1 MARTVRW
8 SALLIGAGATLL
20 VVALVYLAFTYTTVT
35 VPAPGGTYVEGVA
48 GFPQTINPLLA
59 AYNDVDRDLCAL
71 VYSGLTRMNAQGEVE
86 PDLALKWET
95 SLDGLTYV
103 FHLRS
108 GLRWSDGAPLTAD
121 DVLFTIGLMQDPDF
135 PGPSDLGALWRTVQV
150 FKDDDRTVRF
160 VLSEPFAPF
169 LDYTTIGL
177 LPRHILEGA
186 RATDLPS
193 LDFNLQPVGSGPF
206 QVMEVET
213 QGGDIA
219 SILLKPNPEYYGPKP
234 YLEGVR
240 FRFYPSYQSAFR
252 ALQAGE
258 VEGVGR
264 IMLTELPQA
273 RQEADL
279 NLYSAPLANQVL
291 IFLNLAKKEELP
303 FFQEKEV
310 RQALLY
316 GLDRQGLVEGV
327 LEGQAIVA
335 HSPILAGT
343 WAYYEGIRHYEYDP
357 QKARALL
364 DGAGWTLPPGSKIRV
379 KGEVGFS
386 FALLS
391 STDPVQMAVAQEVA
405 HQWEAIGVYV
415 SVIAVPPLELR
426 GRLERRDYQAALVEL
441 ALPGN
446 PDPYP
451 LWHQTQI
458 ASGQN
463 YAGLDHRRISEVIE
477 TARIT
482 VDPTRQVALYREF
495 QELFADEIPAI
506 LLYQPIY
513 TYGVGQK
520 VQGVQIGPL
529 MIPSDRLETI
539 SSWYIATRRVIV
551 SQAEVASRP

>member
-1 MARTVRW
+1 MGRTVRW
-8 SALLIGAGATLL
+8 PALLIGAGATLL
-20 VVALVYLAFTYTTVT
+20 AIALVYLAFTYTTIT
-35 VPAPGGTYVEGVA
+35 VPTTGGTYVEGVA
-48 GFPQTINPLLA
+48 GFPHAINPLLA

-71 VYSGLTRMNAQGEVE
+71 VFSGLTRMNAQGAVE
-86 PDLALKWET
+86 PDLALKWEI
-95 SLDGLTYV
+95 SLDGLTYI

-108 GLRWSDGAPLTAD
+108 GLRWPDGAPLTAD
-121 DVLFTIGLMQDPDF
+121 DVLFTVGLMQDPDF

-177 LPRHILEGA
+177 LPAHLLEGI
-186 RATDLPS
+186 RAADLAS

-206 QVMEVET
+206 QVAEVET
-213 QGGDIA
+213 QEGDIA

-252 ALQAGE
+252 SFQAGE

-264 IMLTELPQA
+264 ITLSELPQA
-273 RQEADL
+273 RQEEDL
-279 NLYSAPLANQVL
+279 NLYSAPLADQVL
-291 IFLNLAKKEELP
+291 IFLNLAKKDELP

-316 GLDRQGLVEGV
+316 GLDRQGLVDGV

-343 WAYYEGIRHYEYDP
+343 WAYDEGIRRYEYDP

-364 DGAGWTLPPGSKIRV
+364 DGVSWKVPPGGRV
-379 KGEVGFS
+379 RTKDERAFS
-386 FALLS
+386 FTLLS
-391 STDPVQMAVAQEVA
+391 STDPVHVAVAQEVA
-405 HQWEAIGVYV
+405 RQWQAIGIDVQ
-415 SVIAVPPLELR
+415 AVALPPLEMR
-426 GRLERRDYQAALVEL
+426 DALERRDYQAALVEL

-458 ASGQN
+458 AGGQN
-463 YAGLDHRRISEVIE
+463 YAGLDHRRISEIIE

-482 VDPTRQVALYREF
+482 IDPTRQAALYREF
-495 QELFADEIPAI
+495 QELFADEVPAV

-513 TYGVGQK
+513 TYGVDRK
-520 VQGVQIGPL
+520 VQGVQMGPL
-529 MIPSDRLETI
+529 MYPSDRLATI

-551 SQAEVASRP
+551 SQAELRQR

>member
-1 MARTVRW
+1 MGRTVRW
-8 SALLIGAGATLL
+8 PALLIGAGATLL
-20 VVALVYLAFTYTTVT
+20 AIALVYLAFTYTTVT
-35 VPAPGGTYVEGVA
+35 VPTTGGTYVEGVA
-48 GFPQTINPLLA
+48 GFPHAINPLLA
-59 AYNDVDRDLCAL
+59 AYNDVDQDLCAL
-71 VYSGLTRMNAQGEVE
+71 VYSGLTRMNGRGEVE
-86 PDLALKWET
+86 PDLALKWEI
-95 SLDGLTYV
+95 SLDGLTYI

-108 GLRWSDGAPLTAD
+108 GLRWPDGAPLTAD

-177 LPRHILEGA
+177 LPAHLLEGI
-186 RATDLPS
+186 RAADLPS

-206 QVMEVET
+206 QVAEVET
-213 QGGDIA
+213 REGDII
-219 SILLKPNPEYYGPKP
+219 SVLLKPNPEYYGPRP

-252 ALQAGE
+252 AFQAGE

-264 IMLTELPQA
+264 ILLSELPQA

-279 NLYSAPLANQVL
+279 NLYSAPLADQVL
-291 IFLNLAKKEELP
+291 IFLNLAKKDELP

-316 GLDRQGLVEGV
+316 GLDRQGLVDSV

-343 WAYYEGIRHYEYDP
+343 WAYYEGIRRYEYDP

-364 DGAGWTLPPGSKIRV
+364 DGVGWTLPPGGKVRI
-379 KGEVGFS
+379 KGELGFS
-386 FALLS
+386 FTLLS
-391 STDPVQMAVAQEVA
+391 STDPVQVAVAQEVA
-405 HQWEAIGVYV
+405 RQWRAIGVYV
-415 SVIAVPPLELR
+415 NAVAVPPLELR
-426 GRLERRDYQAALVEL
+426 DALERRDYQAALVEL

-463 YAGLDHRRISEVIE
+463 YAGLDHRRISEIIE

-482 VDPTRQVALYREF
+482 VDPTRQAALYREF
-495 QELFADEIPAI
+495 QELFADEVPAV
-506 LLYQPIY
+506 LLYQPVY
-513 TYGVGQK
+513 TYGVDRK
-520 VQGVQIGPL
+520 VQGVQMGPL
-529 MIPSDRLETI
+529 MHPSDRLATI

-551 SQAEVASRP
+551 SQAEVASR

>member
-8 SALLIGAGATLL
+8 PALLIGAGTTLL
-20 VVALVYLAFTYTTVT
+20 VIALVYLAFTYTTIT

-48 GFPQTINPLLA
+48 GFPHAINPLLA

-71 VYSGLTRMNAQGEVE
+71 VYSGLTRMNARGEVE
-86 PDLALKWET
+86 PDLAIKWET
-95 SLDGLTYV
+95 SLDGLTYI

-108 GLRWSDGAPLTAD
+108 GLRWPDGAPLTAD

-169 LDYTTIGL
+169 LDYTTVGL
-177 LPRHILEGA
+177 LPAHLLEGV
-186 RATDLPS
+186 RAADLLS
-193 LDFNLQPVGSGPF
+193 LDFNLRPVGSGPF
-206 QVMEVET
+206 QVAEVET
-213 QGGDIA
+213 REGDIV
-219 SILLKPNPEYYGPKP
+219 SVLLQPNPAYYGPKP
-234 YLEGVR
+234 YLEGIR
-240 FRFYPSYQSAFR
+240 FRFYPSYQGAFR
-252 ALQAGE
+252 AFQAGE

-264 IMLTELPQA
+264 IVLSELPQA

-303 FFQEKEV
+303 FFQEKEI

-316 GLDRQGLVEGV
+316 GLDRQGLVDSG

-343 WAYYEGIRHYEYDP
+343 WAYYEGIRRYEYDP

-364 DGAGWTLPPGSKIRV
+364 DGAGWTLPPGSGVRM
-379 KGEVGFS
+379 KGDLGFS
-386 FALLS
+386 FTLLS
-391 STDPVQMAVAQEVA
+391 STDPLQVTIAQKVAR
-405 HQWEAIGVYV
+405 QWQAIGVDV
-415 SVIAVPPLELR
+415 SVIALPPLDLR
-426 GRLERRDYQAALVEL
+426 DRLERRDYQAALVEL

-458 ASGQN
+458 TNGQN
-463 YAGLDHRRISEVIE
+463 YAGLDHRRISEIIE

-482 VDPTRQVALYREF
+482 VGPARQVALYREF
-495 QELFADEIPAI
+495 QELFADEVPAL

-513 TYGVGQK
+513 TYGVDRK
-520 VQGVQIGPL
+520 VQGVQMGPL
-529 MIPSDRLETI
+529 MTSSDRLATV

-551 SQAEVASRP
+551 SQAEVASR

>member
-8 SALLIGAGATLL
+8 PALLIGAGATLL
-20 VVALVYLAFTYTTVT
+20 IIALVYLALTYTTVT
-35 VPAPGGTYVEGVA
+35 VPTTGGTYVEGVA
-48 GFPQTINPLLA
+48 GFPHAINPLLA

-71 VYSGLTRMNAQGEVE
+71 VFSGLTRMNAQGAVE
-86 PDLALKWET
+86 PDLALKWEI
-95 SLDGLTYV
+95 SLDGLTYI

-108 GLRWSDGAPLTAD
+108 GLRWPDGHPLTAD

-135 PGPSDLGALWRTVQV
+135 PGPSDLGALWRTVQI

-177 LPRHILEGA
+177 LPAHLLEGV
-186 RATDLPS
+186 RAADLAS

-206 QVMEVET
+206 QVAEVQT
-213 QGGDIA
+213 QEGDIV
-219 SILLKPNPEYYGPKP
+219 SILLQPNPAYYGPKP
-234 YLEGVR
+234 YLQGVR

-252 ALQAGE
+252 AFQAGE
-258 VEGVGR
+258 VEGVGQ
-264 IMLTELPQA
+264 ITLSELPQA
-273 RQEADL
+273 RQEEDL
-279 NLYSAPLANQVL
+279 NLYSAPLADQVL
-291 IFLNLAKKEELP
+291 IFLNLTKKDELP

-316 GLDRQGLVEGV
+316 GLDRQRLVDGV

-343 WAYYEGIRHYEYDP
+343 WAYDESIRRYEYDP

-364 DGAGWTLPPGSKIRV
+364 DRAGWKVLPGERV
-379 KGEVGFS
+379 RTKDEQAFS
-386 FALLS
+386 FTLLS
-391 STDPVQMAVAQEVA
+391 STDPVHAAVAQEVA
-405 HQWEAIGVYV
+405 RQWQAIGIDVQ
-415 SVIAVPPLELR
+415 AVALPPLEMR
-426 GRLERRDYQAALVEL
+426 DALERRDYQAALVEL
-441 ALPGN
+441 SLPGN

-458 ASGQN
+458 TSGQN

-482 VDPTRQVALYREF
+482 VDPTRQAALYREF
-495 QELFADEIPAI
+495 QELFADEVPAV

-513 TYGVGQK
+513 TYGVGRK
-520 VQGVQIGPL
+520 VQGVQMGPL
-529 MIPSDRLETI
+529 MHPSDRLATI

-551 SQAEVASRP
+551 SQAEVASR

>member
-20 VVALVYLAFTYTTVT
+20 IIALVYLALTYTTVT
-35 VPAPGGTYVEGVA
+35 VPATGGTYVEGVA
-48 GFPQTINPLLA
+48 GFPHAINPLLA
-59 AYNDVDRDLCAL
+59 AYNEVDQDLCAL
-71 VYSGLTRMNAQGEVE
+71 VFSGLTRLNGRGEVE

-95 SLDGLTYV
+95 SLDGLTYI

-108 GLRWSDGAPLTAD
+108 GLHWPDGAPLTAD
-121 DVLFTIGLMQDPDF
+121 DVLFTVNLMQDPDF
-135 PGPSDLGALWRTVQV
+135 PGPPDLGALWRTVQV
-150 FKDDDRTVRF
+150 FKDDDLTVRF

-169 LDYTTIGL
+169 LDYTTVGL
-177 LPRHILEGA
+177 LPAHLLEGV
-186 RATDLPS
+186 RAADLPS
-193 LDFNLQPVGSGPF
+193 IDLNLRPVGSGPF
-206 QVMEVET
+206 QVAEVET
-213 QGGDIA
+213 RQGDIV
-219 SILLKPNPEYYGPKP
+219 SLLLKPNPEYHGPKP

-264 IMLTELPQA
+264 VLLSELPQA

-279 NLYSAPLANQVL
+279 NLYSAPLAHQVL
-291 IFLNLAKKEELP
+291 VFLNLAKKDELP

-316 GLDRQGLVEGV
+316 GLDRQGLVDEV

-343 WAYYEGIRHYEYDP
+343 WAYYGGIRHYEYDP
-357 QKARALL
+357 QQARALL
-364 DGAGWTLPPGSKIRV
+364 DGAGWALPPGGTVRT
-379 KGEVGFS
+379 KGEGGFS
-386 FALLS
+386 FTLLS
-391 STDPVQMAVAQEVA
+391 STDPVQVAVAQEVA
-405 HQWEAIGVYV
+405 RQWQAIGV
-415 SVIAVPPLELR
+415 SVNAVAVPPLELR
-426 GRLERRDYQAALVEL
+426 DRLERRDYQAALVEL

-458 ASGQN
+458 TTGQN

-482 VDPTRQVALYREF
+482 VDPTRQAVLYREF
-495 QELFADEIPAI
+495 QELFADEVPAI
-506 LLYQPIY
+506 LLYQPVY
-513 TYGVGQK
+513 TYGVGRK

-529 MIPSDRLETI
+529 MTPSDRLATI

-551 SQAEVASRP
+551 SQAEVASR

>member
-1 MARTVRW
+1 MGRTVRW
-8 SALLIGAGATLL
+8 PALLIGAGVTLL
-20 VVALVYLAFTYTTVT
+20 AIALVYLAFTYTTIT
-35 VPAPGGTYVEGVA
+35 VPAAGGTYVEGVA
-48 GFPQTINPLLA
+48 GSPHAINPLLA

-71 VYSGLTRMNAQGEVE
+71 VYSGLTRMNGRGEVE
-86 PDLALKWET
+86 PELALKWEI
-95 SLDGLTYV
+95 SLDGLTYI

-108 GLRWSDGAPLTAD
+108 GLHWPDGAPLTAD

-177 LPRHILEGA
+177 LPAHLLEGV
-186 RATDLPS
+186 RAADLPS

-206 QVMEVET
+206 QVAEVET
-213 QGGDIA
+213 REGDMV
-219 SILLKPNPEYYGPKP
+219 SVLLKPNPEYYGPRP

-252 ALQAGE
+252 AFQAGE

-264 IMLTELPQA
+264 ILLSELPQA

-279 NLYSAPLANQVL
+279 NLYSAPLADQVL
-291 IFLNLAKKEELP
+291 IFLNLAKKDELP

-316 GLDRQGLVEGV
+316 SLDRQALVDGV

-343 WAYYEGIRHYEYDP
+343 WAYYEGIHRYEYDP

-364 DGAGWTLPPGSKIRV
+364 DGAGWTLPPGSRV
-379 KGEVGFS
+379 RIKGELGLS
-386 FALLS
+386 FTLLS
-391 STDPVQMAVAQEVA
+391 STDPVQVAIAQEVA
-405 HQWEAIGVYV
+405 RQWQAIGVDV
-415 SVIAVPPLELR
+415 NAVAVPPLEL
-426 GRLERRDYQAALVEL
+426 GDALERRDYQAALVEL

-458 ASGQN
+458 TTGQN

-482 VDPTRQVALYREF
+482 ADPTRQAAMYREF
-495 QELFADEIPAI
+495 QELFADEVPAV

-513 TYGVGQK
+513 TYGVDRK

-529 MIPSDRLETI
+529 MYPSDRLATI

-551 SQAEVASRP
+551 SQAELGQR

>member
-1 MARTVRW
+1 MRRTVRW
-8 SALLIGAGATLL
+8 PALLIGAGATLL
-20 VVALVYLAFTYTTVT
+20 AIALVYLAFTYTTIT
-35 VPAPGGTYVEGVA
+35 VPTAGGTYVEGVA
-48 GFPQTINPLLA
+48 GFPHAINPLLA

-71 VYSGLTRMNAQGEVE
+71 VYSGLTRMNGRGEVE
-86 PDLALKWET
+86 PELALKWEI
-95 SLDGLTYV
+95 SLDGLTYI

-108 GLRWSDGAPLTAD
+108 GLHWPDGAPLTAD

-177 LPRHILEGA
+177 LPAHLLEGV
-186 RATDLPS
+186 RAADLLS

-206 QVMEVET
+206 QVAEVET
-213 QGGDIA
+213 REGDMV
-219 SILLKPNPEYYGPKP
+219 SVLLKPNPEYYGPRP

-252 ALQAGE
+252 AFQDGE

-264 IMLTELPQA
+264 ILLSELPQA

-279 NLYSAPLANQVL
+279 NLYSAPLADQVL
-291 IFLNLAKKEELP
+291 IFLNLAKKDELP

-316 GLDRQGLVEGV
+316 SLDRQALVDGV

-343 WAYYEGIRHYEYDP
+343 WAYYEGIHRYEYDP

-364 DGAGWTLPPGSKIRV
+364 DGTGWTLPPGGRV
-379 KGEVGFS
+379 RIKGELGLS
-386 FALLS
+386 FTLLS
-391 STDPVQMAVAQEVA
+391 STDPVQVAIVQEVA
-405 HQWEAIGVYV
+405 RQWQAIGVYV
-415 SVIAVPPLELR
+415 NAVAVPPLELR
-426 GRLERRDYQAALVEL
+426 DALERRDYQAALVEL

-458 ASGQN
+458 ATGQN

-477 TARIT
+477 TARIMA
-482 VDPTRQVALYREF
+482 DPTRQAAMYREF
-495 QELFADEIPAI
+495 QELFADEVPAV

-513 TYGVGQK
+513 TYGVDRK

-529 MIPSDRLETI
+529 MYPSDRLATI

-551 SQAEVASRP
+551 SQAELGQR

>member
-1 MARTVRW
+1 MRRTVRW
-8 SALLIGAGATLL
+8 PALLIGAGATLL
-20 VVALVYLAFTYTTVT
+20 AIALVYLAFTYTTIT
-35 VPAPGGTYVEGVA
+35 VPTAGGTYVEGVA
-48 GFPQTINPLLA
+48 GFPHAINPLLA

-71 VYSGLTRMNAQGEVE
+71 VYSGLTRMNGRGEVE
-86 PDLALKWET
+86 PELALKWEI
-95 SLDGLTYV
+95 SLDGLTYI

-108 GLRWSDGAPLTAD
+108 GLHWPDGAPLTAD

-177 LPRHILEGA
+177 LPAHLLEGV
-186 RATDLPS
+186 RAADLPS

-206 QVMEVET
+206 QVAEVET
-213 QGGDIA
+213 REGDMV
-219 SILLKPNPEYYGPKP
+219 SVLLKPNPEYYGPRP

-252 ALQAGE
+252 AFQDGE

-264 IMLTELPQA
+264 ILLSELPQA

-279 NLYSAPLANQVL
+279 NLYSAPLADQVL
-291 IFLNLAKKEELP
+291 IFLNLAKKDELP

-316 GLDRQGLVEGV
+316 SLDRQALVDGV

-343 WAYYEGIRHYEYDP
+343 WAYYEGIHRYEYDP

-364 DGAGWTLPPGSKIRV
+364 DGTGWTLPPGGRV
-379 KGEVGFS
+379 RIKGELGLS
-386 FALLS
+386 FTLLS
-391 STDPVQMAVAQEVA
+391 STDPVQVAIVQEVA
-405 HQWEAIGVYV
+405 RQWQAIGVYV
-415 SVIAVPPLELR
+415 NAVAVPPLELR
-426 GRLERRDYQAALVEL
+426 DALERRDYQAALVEL

-458 ASGQN
+458 ATGQN

-477 TARIT
+477 TARIMA
-482 VDPTRQVALYREF
+482 DPTRQAAMYREF
-495 QELFADEIPAI
+495 QELFADEVPAV

-513 TYGVGQK
+513 TYGVDRK

-529 MIPSDRLETI
+529 MYPSDRLATI

-551 SQAEVASRP
+551 SQAELGQR

>member
-1 MARTVRW
+1 MGRTVRW
-8 SALLIGAGATLL
+8 LALLIGAGATLL
-20 VVALVYLAFTYTTVT
+20 AVALVYLAFTYTTIT
-35 VPAPGGTYVEGVA
+35 VPMVGGTYVEGVA
-48 GFPQTINPLLA
+48 GFPHAINPLLA

-71 VYSGLTRMNAQGEVE
+71 VYSGLTRMNSRGEVE
-86 PDLALKWET
+86 PDLALKWEV
-95 SLDGLTYV
+95 SLDGLTYI

-108 GLRWSDGAPLTAD
+108 GLQWPDGAPLNAD

-135 PGPSDLGALWRTVQV
+135 PGPPDLGALWRTVQV
-150 FKDDDRTVRF
+150 FKDDERTVRF

-169 LDYTTIGL
+169 LDYTTVGL
-177 LPRHILEGA
+177 LPAHLLEGV
-186 RATDLPS
+186 RAADLPS

-206 QVMEVET
+206 QVAEMET
-213 QGGDIA
+213 RGGNMVSA
-219 SILLKPNPEYYGPKP
+219 LLKPNPEYYGPKP

-240 FRFYPSYQSAFR
+240 FCFYPSYQSAFR
-252 ALQAGE
+252 AFQGGE
-258 VEGVGR
+258 VEGVGQ
-264 IMLTELPQA
+264 ILLSELPQA
-273 RQEADL
+273 QQEVNL
-279 NLYSAPLANQVL
+279 NLYSAPLAEQAL
-291 IFLNLAKKEELP
+291 IFLNLAKKNELP

-316 GLDRQGLVEGV
+316 GLDRQGLVEGM
-327 LEGQAIVA
+327 LKGQAIVA

-343 WAYYEGIRHYEYDP
+343 WAYYEGIRRYEYDP

-364 DGAGWTLPPGSKIRV
+364 DGAGWTLPPGGKVRT
-379 KGEVGFS
+379 KGELGLS
-386 FALLS
+386 FTLLS
-391 STDPVQMAVAQEVA
+391 STDPIHVAVAQEVA
-405 HQWEAIGVYV
+405 RQWQAIGVDVYV
-415 SVIAVPPLELR
+415 VVVPPLDLR
-426 GRLERRDYQAALVEL
+426 DELERRDYQAALVEL

-458 ASGQN
+458 TTGQN

-482 VDPTRQVALYREF
+482 TDPTRQAALYREF
-495 QELFADEIPAI
+495 QELFADEVPAV

-513 TYGVGQK
+513 TYGVDRK

-529 MIPSDRLETI
+529 MTPSDRLATI

-551 SQAEVASRP
+551 SQAEVASR